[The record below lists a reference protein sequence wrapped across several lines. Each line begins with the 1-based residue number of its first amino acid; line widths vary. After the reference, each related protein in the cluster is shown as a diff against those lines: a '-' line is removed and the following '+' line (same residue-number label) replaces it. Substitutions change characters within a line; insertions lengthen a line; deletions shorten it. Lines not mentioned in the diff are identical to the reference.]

1 MHPSCQTLGAEL
13 RCGQYKYAMSKSSLP
28 PASAKAIR
36 TTGSPARSE
45 FRARNAGLYGTA
57 TSVGRSTVGTHGN
70 QSGSIVV
77 AARPSAG
84 RSPAIARNAKCRSLG
99 GCRTRMGS
107 GTLPLVKYNAVLH
120 RMRQPPP
127 SVISVVAC
135 SPSGRTMQ
143 SKTKVSRCS
152 LLPIW
157 LGHER
162 KGGSSKTAPNPSVE
176 GMAKRLR
183 LLSTPH
189 LER

>member
-1 MHPSCQTLGAEL
+1 
-13 RCGQYKYAMSKSSLP
+13 MSKSSLP
-28 PASAKAIR
+28 PARAMAIR
-36 TTGSPARSE
+36 TAGSPAKSE
-45 FRARNAGLYGTA
+45 FRARNAELYGTA
-57 TSVGRSTVGTHGN
+57 TSVGCSTVGTHGN
-70 QSGSIVV
+70 QSASLVV

-84 RSPAIARNAKCRSLG
+84 RSLVVARNARYRSPG
-99 GCRTRMGS
+99 ACRTRMGS
-107 GTLPLVKYNAVLH
+107 GTLPLVKHNAVLY

-135 SPSGRTMQ
+135 SPCGRAMQ

-162 KGGSSKTAPNPSVE
+162 KGGGSKAAPNPSVE

-189 LER
+189 LERSASPTRQSPT

>member
-1 MHPSCQTLGAEL
+1 VHPSCQTLGAEL
-13 RCGQYKYAMSKSSLP
+13 RCGQYKYAMSNSSLP

-36 TTGSPARSE
+36 NACSLATSE
-45 FRARNAGLYGTA
+45 FRAGSSELYRTA
-57 TSVGRSTVGTHGN
+57 TSIGYSTSGTLGY
-70 QSGSIVV
+70 QTASLVV

-84 RSPAIARNAKCRSLG
+84 RSPALARNAKCRPPG
-99 GCRTRMGS
+99 ACQTRMGS
-107 GTLPLVKYNAVLH
+107 GTLPLVKFNAVLH

-135 SPSGRTMQ
+135 GPGGRTMQ

-152 LLPIW
+152 VLPIW
-157 LGHER
+157 LGRER
-162 KGGSSKTAPNPSVE
+162 KGGGSKTAPNPSVE

>member
-1 MHPSCQTLGAEL
+1 
-13 RCGQYKYAMSKSSLP
+13 MSNSSLP
-28 PASAKAIR
+28 PASAEPSC
-36 TTGSPARSE
+36 TTDSPVKSE
-45 FRARNAGLYGTA
+45 FHARNAELYRA
-57 TSVGRSTVGTHGN
+57 AASVGHSIVGTLGG
-70 QSGSIVV
+70 QSASLVV
-77 AARPSAG
+77 AARPLAG
-84 RSPAIARNAKCRSLG
+84 RSMAIARNAKCRSPG

-127 SVISVVAC
+127 SAALVVAC
-135 SPSGRTMQ
+135 GPVSRTMQ

-152 LLPIW
+152 VLPIW

-162 KGGSSKTAPNPSVE
+162 KGGGSKTAPNPSVE

-183 LLSTPH
+183 LSSTPH

>member
-1 MHPSCQTLGAEL
+1 VHPSCQTLGAEL
-13 RCGQYKYAMSKSSLP
+13 RCGQYKYAMSNSSFP

-36 TTGSPARSE
+36 TTRLPAESELHAGSSE
-45 FRARNAGLYGTA
+45 LYRTA
-57 TSVGRSTVGTHGN
+57 TSAGHSTVGTHGS
-70 QSGSIVV
+70 QSGSLVV

-84 RSPAIARNAKCRSLG
+84 RSLAVARHAKYRSPS

-135 SPSGRTMQ
+135 SPGGRTMQ

-152 LLPIW
+152 VLPIW
-157 LGHER
+157 LGPER
-162 KGGSSKTAPNPSVE
+162 KGGGSKTAPNPSVE

>member
-1 MHPSCQTLGAEL
+1 VHPSCQTLGAEI
-13 RCGQYKYAMSKSSLP
+13 RCGQYKYAMSNSSLP
-28 PASAKAIR
+28 SASAKAIR
-36 TTGSPARSE
+36 TTGSPAKSE
-45 FRARNAGLYGTA
+45 FRARNADLYGTA

-70 QSGSIVV
+70 QSASLAV

-84 RSPAIARNAKCRSLG
+84 RSLVVARNAKCRSPG
-99 GCRTRMGS
+99 ACRTRMGS
-107 GTLPLVKYNAVLH
+107 GTLPLVKYNAVLY

-135 SPSGRTMQ
+135 SPGGRTMQ
-143 SKTKVSRCS
+143 SKTKMSRCS

-157 LGHER
+157 LGPER
-162 KGGSSKTAPNPSVE
+162 KGGGSKTAPNPSVE

>member
-1 MHPSCQTLGAEL
+1 
-13 RCGQYKYAMSKSSLP
+13 MSNSSLP

-36 TTGSPARSE
+36 TTGSPAKSE
-45 FRARNAGLYGTA
+45 FRARNAELYGTA

-70 QSGSIVV
+70 QSASLVV

-84 RSPAIARNAKCRSLG
+84 RSPAIARDAKLRPPSR
-99 GCRTRMGS
+99 CRTQMAS
-107 GTLPLVKYNAVLH
+107 GTLPLVKYNAVLR
-120 RMRQPPP
+120 RMRQSPP
-127 SVISVVAC
+127 SAALVVAC
-135 SPSGRTMQ
+135 GPVSRTMQ

-152 LLPIW
+152 VLPIW
-157 LGHER
+157 LGRER
-162 KGGSSKTAPNPSVE
+162 KGGGSKTAPNPSVE

>member
-1 MHPSCQTLGAEL
+1 VHPSCQTLGAEL
-13 RCGQYKYAMSKSSLP
+13 RSGQYKYAMSNSSLP
-28 PASAKAIR
+28 RASAKALR
-36 TTGSPARSE
+36 TTGSPAKSE
-45 FRARNAGLYGTA
+45 FRARNAELYGTA
-57 TSVGRSTVGTHGN
+57 TSVGCSTVGTHGD
-70 QSGSIVV
+70 QSASLVV

-84 RSPAIARNAKCRSLG
+84 RSPGIARNAKCRPPG
-99 GCRTRMGS
+99 ACRTRMGS

-127 SVISVVAC
+127 SVALVVAC
-135 SPSGRTMQ
+135 GPVSRTMQ

-152 LLPIW
+152 VLPIW

-162 KGGSSKTAPNPSVE
+162 KGGGSKTAPNPSVE